1 MADDD
6 CLKALRMAMTVI
18 LVTTYGISWTVAA
31 LSHVGNASPMSIL
44 ATVSMVVTLPYFAM
58 RSCLM
63 FVVGTM
69 ISLAIVGFS
78 ILIPPLAVIFLAF
91 GIGMIGV
98 KLWTLVRTVPLVI
111 LGMFF
116 YQALRIP
123 AVIGDAVSDDHR
135 FLRWFIALA
144 LGVFAI
150 VIAALVLVVC
160 AKFFAPHFAAAVM
173 FGFTGYIIISL
184 VLLII
189 PGITDTDGGDGDNDG
204 S

>member
-1 MADDD
+1 MDDD
-6 CLKALRMAMTVI
+6 GCLKTLGMAMTVV

-44 ATVSMVVTLPYFAM
+44 TTVSTVVTLPYFVM
-58 RSCLM
+58 RYWLM
-63 FVVGTM
+63 FTVGTI

-78 ILIPPLAVIFLAF
+78 ILFPLLAVIFLAF

-123 AVIGDAVSDDHR
+123 AVIGDAVSDDHL
-135 FLRWFIALA
+135 FLRWSIALV

-150 VIAALVLVVC
+150 VIATLVLVVC
-160 AKFFAPHFAAAVM
+160 TKFFAPHFAAAVM

-184 VLLII
+184 VFLII
-189 PGITDTDGGDGDNDG
+189 PGITDMGGSDSDNNG